1 MKIFFRYPLPL
12 LTQVNPMLDKPCY
25 EMKKQLDKII
35 YDRLFYPLQIR
46 GFYDTNNRAKYEIE
60 EIIKLIRQHV

>member
-1 MKIFFRYPLPL
+1 
-12 LTQVNPMLDKPCY
+12 MLDKPCY